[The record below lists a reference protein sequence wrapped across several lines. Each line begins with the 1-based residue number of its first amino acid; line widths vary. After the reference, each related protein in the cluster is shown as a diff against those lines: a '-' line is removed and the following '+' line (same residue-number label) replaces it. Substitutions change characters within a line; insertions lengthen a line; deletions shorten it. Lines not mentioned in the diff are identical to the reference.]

1 MTRIDGTDKISIMT
15 EPVFDR
21 VQRRDPTFANRIKEA
36 VADVNDKQ
44 HIAGEAKQK
53 AVKGE
58 MGIHEAM
65 IAGSKADT
73 SLRFLTAVRG
83 KVMEAYKTVI
93 RMPV

>member
-15 EPVFDR
+15 EPVSGR
-21 VQRRDPTFANRIKEA
+21 LQRRDPTFANRIKEA
-36 VADVNDKQ
+36 VADVNEKQ
-44 HIAGEAKQK
+44 HISGEAKQK

>member
-15 EPVFDR
+15 EPVSGR
-21 VQRRDPTFANRIKEA
+21 LQRRDPTFANRIKEA
-36 VADVNDKQ
+36 MGDVNDKQ

-53 AVKGE
+53 AIKGE
-58 MGIHEAM
+58 MGIQEAM

>member
-15 EPVFDR
+15 EPVSGR
-21 VQRRDPTFANRIKEA
+21 LQRRDPTFATRIKEA
-36 VADVNDKQ
+36 MADVNDKQ

-53 AVKGE
+53 AVMGE

-73 SLRFLTAVRG
+73 SLRLLTAVRG
-83 KVMEAYKTVI
+83 KVMEAYKEII